1 MGPKTIV
8 PNHLEAGCTMIRIE
22 ALVKYFHRGG
32 INEVP
37 AIEGVD
43 LSVAKGDF
51 ITVIGSNGAGK
62 STLLNCL
69 AGTVSIDEG
78 RLWIDDT
85 DVTKWPEHRRAAL
98 MGRVFQDPL
107 SGTCATLSVEQNMA
121 LSKKRGA
128 VRGLG
133 LGVKRAD
140 RDYFKERLKIL
151 DLGLENRLN
160 TKVGLLSGGQRQ
172 ALTMLMAMMVRPK
185 LLLLDEHT
193 AALDPKTAQQ
203 ILDLTQKII
212 AQQNITTIMVTHNMR
227 QALAMGNR
235 LIMLHQGRIIMDI
248 DGKEKKALTVQ
259 DLLDRFYSL
268 KGGAFAPDR
277 ALLV

>member
-1 MGPKTIV
+1 
-8 PNHLEAGCTMIRIE
+8 MIRIE

-37 AIEGVD
+37 AIGGID

-85 DVTKWPEHRRAAL
+85 DVTQWPEHRRAAL

-140 RDYFKERLKIL
+140 RDYFKARLKIL

-160 TKVGLLSGGQRQ
+160 AKVGLLSGGQRQ

-248 DGKEKKALTVQ
+248 DGEGKKALTVQ
-259 DLLDRFYSL
+259 DLLGRFYSL
-268 KGGAFAPDR
+268 KEGAFAPDR